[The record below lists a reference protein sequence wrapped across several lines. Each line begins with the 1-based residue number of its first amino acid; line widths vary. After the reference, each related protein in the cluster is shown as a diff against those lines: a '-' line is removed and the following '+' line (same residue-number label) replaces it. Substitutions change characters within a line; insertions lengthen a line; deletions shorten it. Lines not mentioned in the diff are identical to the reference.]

1 MKTSKLLSLLIVVAM
16 LSTSFLC
23 ISASGYETASH
34 SGYIQMKKLSK
45 AEIVQ
50 LVQDNNI
57 SDFTDF
63 YKITPSVTSPY
74 SLGSVRADVL
84 QAGLDRL
91 NTYRRLAGINPV
103 ESKNEYT
110 NYAQAASVT
119 NAANDIM
126 THYPTKPAG
135 MPDALYNAG
144 AYAACRSNIAC
155 YYGYTPPTGP
165 VSFSVDM
172 WMNDSDAHNIATLGH
187 RRWAINPTMAY
198 TGFGCATSA
207 DGTIHTSMYAFDTTA
222 ARPDYDFVSWPPS
235 GYMANDTEFFTAEHA
250 WNITLNRL
258 KYNTA
263 DLSDVKVTLKNSAGK
278 TWIFEG
284 KNTDS
289 GFFRTDSNGYG
300 SDANAIIFRPD
311 GIEGYKGVYTVKI
324 EGLKA
329 KDNSPA
335 KVIFKVDFFSSKNY
349 IPSPSE
355 STTHPTTTSVTVTE
369 KQTQSTTKVP
379 EKKPTTTAVPENK
392 PTPTTK
398 KPVKNTTTT
407 TVINTTATTTETTTV
422 PVVKLLTGD
431 ATNDNKVNAADA
443 RLALRFAAKLETPT
457 TNQSLAADVTKDGKI
472 TASDARTILRV
483 SARLESFENAE
494 FFVENQTSKKIETKT
509 HHEEKALVYVTP
521 TGKKYHRASCRT
533 IGEATTA
540 LRCNDAKEKGY
551 DACKICKP

>member
-1 MKTSKLLSLLIVVAM
+1 MKTSKLLSLLLVVAM

-23 ISASGYETASH
+23 ISAAGYNSASH

-57 SDFTDF
+57 TDYTNF
-63 YKITPSVTSPY
+63 YKITPSVTAPY

-91 NTYRRLAGINPV
+91 NAYRRLAGINPV
-103 ESKNEYT
+103 EIKNEYT

-126 THYPTKPAG
+126 SHYPAKPSG
-135 MPDALYNAG
+135 MPDSLYNTG
-144 AYAACRSNIAC
+144 AYGACRSNIAC
-155 YYGYTPPTGP
+155 YYGYTPATGP

-172 WMNDSDAHNIATLGH
+172 WMNDSDSHNIAALGH

-207 DGTIHTSMYAFDTTA
+207 DGTVHTAMYAFDTTA
-222 ARPDYDFVSWPPS
+222 SRPDYDFVSWPPS

-258 KYNTA
+258 KYNTT
-263 DLSDVKVTLKNSAGK
+263 DLSDVKVTLKNAAGK

-311 GIEGYKGVYTVKI
+311 GIEEYKGVYTVKI
-324 EGLKA
+324 EGLKTR
-329 KDNSPA
+329 DNSSA
-335 KVIFKVDFFSSKNY
+335 QITFKVEFFSTKNY
-349 IPSPSE
+349 KPSQSE
-355 STTHPTTTSVTVTE
+355 KTTQTTTTSITVTE
-369 KQTQSTTKVP
+369 KQTQTTTVP
-379 EKKPTTTAVPENK
+379 VKKPTTT
-392 PTPTTK
+392 TQ
-398 KPVKNTTTT
+398 
-407 TVINTTATTTETTTV
+407 IETTTALQQ
-422 PVVKLLTGD
+422 KLLTGD
-431 ATNDNKVNAADA
+431 ATDDNRVNAADA
-443 RLALRFAAKLETPT
+443 RLTLRFAAKLESPT
-457 TNQSLAADVTKDGKI
+457 SRQTLAADVTKDGKI
-472 TASDARTILRV
+472 TAADARKILRV
-483 SARLESFENAE
+483 SAKLESFENAE
-494 FFVENQTSKKIETKT
+494 IVITNQTSEKTETKT
-509 HHEEKALVYVTP
+509 HHEEKELVYVTP
-521 TGKKYHRASCRT
+521 TGKKYHKASCRT
-533 IGEATTA
+533 IGEATTT
-540 LRCNDAKEKGY
+540 LSCNNAKEKGY
-551 DACKICKP
+551 DACKICQP